1 MSDDPAQHRAAIDK
15 GLAQVERLL
24 WLFNITRTFFAEDF
38 NHGSELFT
46 LKECL
51 DAVIADCLPLAESK
65 NVSLRLNIR
74 GKANIFAN
82 RGHLQH
88 ALENILT
95 VCLRSANPGETLTI
109 DAECSGQ
116 MRIHIP
122 CGRAFSAH
130 EQDLAFHPFP
140 PGVEVKPGQAA
151 NLDLALS
158 RRIVQSFS
166 GDVTIVQKPAQ
177 NCRFQVTLPIP
188 PRLDR

>member
-38 NHGSELFT
+38 THGSELFA

-51 DAVIADCLPLAESK
+51 DAVIADCSPLAESK
-65 NVSLRLNIR
+65 NVRLQLDIR
-74 GKANIFAN
+74 DNPSVFAN
-82 RGHLQH
+82 RQHLQH
-88 ALENILT
+88 ALENILN
-95 VCLRSANPGETLTI
+95 VCFRSTNPGETLTI
-109 DAECSGQ
+109 KAECSRQ
-116 MRIHIP
+116 IRIQIP
-122 CGRAFSAH
+122 CGRMFSPD
-130 EQDLAFHPFP
+130 ERDSAFHPFP

-166 GDVTIVQKPAQ
+166 GEVTIVQGPAQ
-177 NCRFQVTLPIP
+177 NCLFQVTLPIP
-188 PRLDR
+188 LA